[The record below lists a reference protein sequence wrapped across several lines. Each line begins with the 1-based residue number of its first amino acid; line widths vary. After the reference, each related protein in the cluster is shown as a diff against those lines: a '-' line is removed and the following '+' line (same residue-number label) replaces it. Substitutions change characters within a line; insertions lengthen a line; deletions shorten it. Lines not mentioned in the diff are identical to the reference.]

1 MIHCL
6 KIRTSINE
14 ILLFGMISH
23 VLVNSY
29 VGGINTPKR
38 VNTYLINR
46 QLATQHPIVRLFT
59 SGWKKLIAQLEIRHY
74 CRRRWKEKNQGNSH
88 LKRNSLSIS

>member
-6 KIRTSINE
+6 NISTSINE
-14 ILLFGMISH
+14 ILFFGMISH

-29 VGGINTPKR
+29 VGGINTPKS
-38 VNTYLINR
+38 VNTCLINR

-59 SGWKKLIAQLEIRHY
+59 KKLIAQLEIRHSSLKTLVGEDGK
-74 CRRRWKEKNQGNSH
+74 RRTKETVA
-88 LKRNSLSIS
+88 